1 MSLKLQILKAKI
13 HLFSLTGKIGKLNTS
28 FKISSK
34 GNSIK
39 NILIC
44 FPLDESSF
52 RVAAYS
58 FRKIRET
65 ILKDTH
71 LILLIPNKYR
81 KLLHF
86 HYGQIITYDLK
97 IQKNMISILDEIN
110 KIIKDISFDMVIDLN
125 SQFNLSIAQFISQL
139 PSKYKVG
146 FRSEF
151 SDWFYN
157 IQFNLSKNSFLE
169 KGYSQIKSL
178 LKTV

>member
-13 HLFSLTGKIGKLNTS
+13 HLFSKTGKIGKLHSS
-28 FKISSK
+28 FNLSSN
-34 GNSIK
+34 GINLK

-44 FPLDESSF
+44 FPTDEASF

-58 FRKIRET
+58 FRKVQET
-65 ILKDTH
+65 ILKETN
-71 LILLIPNKYR
+71 LIFLVPQKYR

-86 HYGQIITYDLK
+86 NYGRIFTYQLK
-97 IQKNMISILDEIN
+97 KEHDMIFSEKEVRN
-110 KIIKDISFDMVIDLN
+110 IIKNTKFDMIIDLN
-125 SQFNLSIAQFISQL
+125 SKFNLSLSQL
-139 PSKYKVG
+139 ISLIPSKYKVG
-146 FRSEF
+146 FHSEF

-157 IQFNLSKNSFLE
+157 IQFNISKDSFLE

>member
-13 HLFSLTGKIGKLNTS
+13 HLFYKTGKIGKLNSS
-28 FKISSK
+28 FEISSN
-34 GNSIK
+34 GFYVK

-44 FPLDESSF
+44 FPIDEAAF

-58 FRKIRET
+58 FRKIKET
-65 ILKDTH
+65 LIKDTN
-71 LILLIPNKYR
+71 LVLLIPNNYKQ
-81 KLLHF
+81 LLHF
-86 HYGQIITYDLK
+86 NYGNIVTYPIKDDKEIIYSIED
-97 IQKNMISILDEIN
+97 IEEILDEIN
-110 KIIKDISFDMVIDLN
+110 FDMVIDLN
-125 SQFNLSIAQFISQL
+125 SEFNLSISQLISLL

-146 FRSEF
+146 FSSEF

-178 LKTV
+178 LKTI

>member
-13 HLFSLTGKIGKLNTS
+13 HLFYKTGKIGKLNSS
-28 FKISSK
+28 FKISSN
-34 GNSIK
+34 GIYLK

-44 FPLDESSF
+44 FPIDEASF

-58 FRKIRET
+58 FRKIKET
-65 ILKDTH
+65 IIKDTN
-71 LILLIPNKYR
+71 LVLLIPNNYKQ
-81 KLLHF
+81 LLHF
-86 HYGQIITYDLK
+86 NYGKIVTYQLK
-97 IQKNMISILDEIN
+97 NEKDMTFSNEEIN
-110 KIIKDISFDMVIDLN
+110 HILEGLSFDMIIDLN
-125 SQFNLSIAQFISQL
+125 SEFNLSISQL
-139 PSKYKVG
+139 ISLLPSEYKVG
-146 FRSEF
+146 FSSEF

>member
-13 HLFSLTGKIGKLNTS
+13 HLFYKTGKIGKLDSS
-28 FKISSK
+28 FNISSK
-34 GNSIK
+34 GMHLK
-39 NILIC
+39 NVLIC
-44 FPLDESSF
+44 FPIDEASF

-58 FRKIRET
+58 FRKVRET
-65 ILKDTH
+65 ILKDTN
-71 LILLIPNKYR
+71 LVLLIPTSYKQ
-81 KLLHF
+81 LLHF
-86 HYGQIITYDLK
+86 NYGKIVTYNIKKEND
-97 IQKNMISILDEIN
+97 MIFSNHEIDEIS
-110 KIIKDISFDMVIDLN
+110 KGMSFDMIVDLN
-125 SQFNLSIAQFISQL
+125 SEFNLSISQLISFL

-146 FRSEF
+146 FSSEF

>member
-13 HLFSLTGKIGKLNTS
+13 HLFYKTGKIGKLNSS
-28 FKISSK
+28 FKISSN
-34 GNSIK
+34 GIYVK

-44 FPLDESSF
+44 FPTDEASF

-65 ILKDTH
+65 LIKDTN
-71 LILLIPNKYR
+71 LVLLIPNTYKQ
-81 KLLHF
+81 LLHF
-86 HYGQIITYDLK
+86 NYGNIVTYKIKTDKEIIFSMDEVDE
-97 IQKNMISILDEIN
+97 ILDGM
-110 KIIKDISFDMVIDLN
+110 SFDMVVDLN
-125 SQFNLSIAQFISQL
+125 SEFNLSISQLISLL

-146 FRSEF
+146 FSSEF

-178 LKTV
+178 LQTV